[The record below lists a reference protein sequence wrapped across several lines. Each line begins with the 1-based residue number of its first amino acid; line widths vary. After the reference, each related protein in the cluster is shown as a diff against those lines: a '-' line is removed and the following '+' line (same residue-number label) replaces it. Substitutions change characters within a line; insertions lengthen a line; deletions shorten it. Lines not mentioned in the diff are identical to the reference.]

1 MRLASAFALAMT
13 LAFACAGPVIAGDDE
28 SSEGSTGNPVER
40 AGQLDDY
47 FRNEL
52 DMLRELHRREFE
64 RERIAAESL
73 ENVKKNRLPDPDAE
87 VRINFDNDWFILNAA
102 GGDWGYTSGMRTSVV
117 WPLDFDRESL
127 MGRWRAGEDTALR
140 TWLLTLLDTPE
151 GPGRPFF
158 GVSLG
163 QEMYTPRDLDRAT
176 VDPDDRP
183 YAGWAYLGALFQIRG
198 PLGRVETELQIG
210 GTGRYSGAEQ
220 GQKAIHENTDAPNPK
235 GWDHQISDGVG
246 INGFLRPSRLIFN
259 LQHPREIGV
268 PVQLGDAQLYA
279 ETAIGTLFTAQSVGV
294 SIRLG
299 WIKENWVRRLEP
311 GQYVPDR
318 KIPHRFEPDGIEL
331 FQLYF
336 FSRLQSQYVLR
347 NGRIQGLPWVESEH
361 TLAINP
367 IVHEGEF
374 GLYFQPVNAVAFIFA
389 STHRTQ
395 ETRNGVSDSAGHSYG
410 HLQLVV
416 YWY

>member
-1 MRLASAFALAMT
+1 MRRFAAVVCAAALLAGLPAAFAA
-13 LAFACAGPVIAGDDE
+13 DDE
-28 SSEGSTGNPVER
+28 PSSDGSAVGPVER
-40 AGQLDDY
+40 PKALEEY
-47 FRNEL
+47 FQGEL
-52 DMLRELHRREFE
+52 EMLRELHRRELE
-64 RERIAAESL
+64 RDRIAAESL
-73 ENVKKNRLPDPDAE
+73 QNVKKNRLPDPDAE
-87 VRINFDNDWFILNAA
+87 VRVNFDNDWFILNAA
-102 GGDWGYTSGMRTSVV
+102 GGDWGYTSGIRTSVV
-117 WPLDFDRESL
+117 WPLDFDRQSL
-127 MGRWRAGEDTALR
+127 MGRWREGDDTALR

-151 GPGRPFF
+151 GPGRPFL
-158 GVSLG
+158 GVALG

-183 YAGWAYLGALFQIRG
+183 YAGWAYLAGLFQIRG
-198 PLGRVETELQIG
+198 PLGRFDTELQIG

-235 GWDHQISDGVG
+235 GWEHQIADGVG
-246 INGFLRPSRLIFN
+246 VNAYLRPSRLIFN

-268 PVQLGDAQLYA
+268 PVQFGDAQLYA
-279 ETAIGTLFTAQSVGV
+279 ETAIGTIFTAQAIGV
-294 SIRLG
+294 SIRMG
-299 WIKENWVRRLEP
+299 CIKENWVRRLEP
-311 GQYVPDR
+311 GQVVPDR
-318 KIPHRFEPDGIEL
+318 KIPNRFEPDGIEL
-331 FQLYF
+331 FQVYF